1 MKYISFHTVVVVIDS
16 AWCLQSGAEAP
27 EQVPEKALAPELA
40 LAQEQAQHVHENC
53 VLQLE

>member
-16 AWCLQSGAEAP
+16 LLCLQSGAEAP

-40 LAQEQAQHVHENC
+40 QEQAQHVHENC
-53 VLQLE
+53 VLQLA